1 MEKILIY
8 EIKVDVDVDY
18 DAELDVGKYNSLRPF
33 SPG

>member
-8 EIKVDVDVDY
+8 EIEVDVDVDY
-18 DAELDVGKYNSLRPF
+18 DAELDVGKYNSLRPL